1 MKRILAIAMALSL
14 LLGCSA
20 LAEST
25 LNVTGSGT
33 IYMEADL
40 VTASLGVN
48 MSGEDLETLQQEANT
63 TIAAICDALIA
74 AGLEEKNI
82 STNYLYINPRYDYSE
97 STERIIG
104 YYVNNSMTIRTKE
117 IDKIGAY
124 IDAAFAAGANTFDS
138 INFTVEDD
146 SDARKE
152 ALTLAVQDAAA
163 KAQVIATASGQQLG
177 GIINISEG
185 PQENYGWYN
194 GSTGSVRYLSAA
206 TEDSV
211 AGFGSS
217 VRAAQ
222 VGISAEVQITYAMN

>member
-25 LNVTGSGT
+25 LNVTGNAT
-33 IYMEADL
+33 VYMEADL
-40 VTASLGVN
+40 ITASLGVN
-48 MSGEDLETLQQEANT
+48 MSGEDLETLQKEASA
-63 TIAAICDALIA
+63 TIAAICDALIS
-74 AGLEEKNI
+74 AGLNEKDI
-82 STNYLYINPRYDYSE
+82 STNYFYISPRYDYSGN
-97 STERIIG
+97 TEKIIG
-104 YYVNNSMTIRTKE
+104 YYVNNSLTIRTRE
-117 IDKIGAY
+117 SDKIGTY

-146 SDARKE
+146 SEARKE

-163 KAQVIATASGQQLG
+163 KAQVIAAASGQQLG
-177 GIINISEG
+177 SIINISEG
-185 PQENYGWYN
+185 SQDNYGWN
-194 GSTGSVRYLSAA
+194 SSTGSVRYLSAA
-206 TEDSV
+206 SEDSV

-222 VGISAEVQITYAMN
+222 VGVNAEVQITYAMN